1 MLRVTNHQRPPYQLG
16 FIGPTHR
23 RRADRIL
30 RVSGRLQ
37 TRHLGRA
44 IQPDFPTDVCVYPQV
59 CRTLLVTLISNGA

>member
-30 RVSGRLQ
+30 RVSGVWY
-37 TRHLGRA
+37 A
-44 IQPDFPTDVCVYPQV
+44 A
-59 CRTLLVTLISNGA
+59 LISSVGTKATAGLYWRADARP